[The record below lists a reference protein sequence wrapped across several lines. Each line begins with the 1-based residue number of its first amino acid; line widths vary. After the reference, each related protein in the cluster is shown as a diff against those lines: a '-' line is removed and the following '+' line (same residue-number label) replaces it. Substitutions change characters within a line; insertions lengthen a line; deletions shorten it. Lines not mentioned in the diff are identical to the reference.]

1 MVARKTLRRG
11 DGGNSMSNE
20 TMGISSIFLLAVVLL
35 LLRHGLML
43 IGRRR
48 QRPHGVYLLRLNDDK
63 REPDPDTE
71 SDSEDAFARPIEAS
85 PSSFATPGMDRRS
98 NI

>member
-1 MVARKTLRRG
+1 
-11 DGGNSMSNE
+11 MSNE
-20 TMGISSIFLLAVVLL
+20 TMGISGIFLLTFVLL

-48 QRPHGVYLLRLNDDK
+48 QRPHGVYLVRLNNDN

-71 SDSEDAFARPIEAS
+71 SDSEDAFARRIEAS
-85 PSSFATPGMDRRS
+85 PASLAAPGIARRS
-98 NI
+98 IKGSTH